1 MANAAAMIETV
12 PAADTA
18 VHVGDL
24 RVALF
29 SGNYNYVRDGANQAL
44 NRLVGYALG
53 EGAALR
59 IYSPT
64 IPSPAFPATGDLV
77 DVPAFAFPGGR
88 GEYRLARGLPRH
100 VKADIAAFAPNCI
113 HLSAPDILGHRALT
127 MARKAGLP
135 VVASVHT
142 LFETYPAYYGLG
154 FLEGPLVGI
163 LRRFYN
169 RCDALVAPTEE
180 IAERLKG
187 QGIVRPITIW
197 SRGVDHARFAPTRRD
212 NGWRQSLGFADDEL
226 VIGFLG
232 RLVLEKGL
240 DIFTAVC
247 TELRRRNVAHRVLVI
262 GDGPAKDEFLASVPG
277 AVPAGFQMGDD
288 LGRAVASMDI
298 LLNPSVTETFGNVT
312 LEAMAAGVAVIAA
325 NATGA
330 RTLVADQVTGRL
342 IEPRDVTGYADAIQS
357 YAEDRALLRAAG
369 AAGHKAAQDYDW
381 NRINQ
386 KVVDAYLAAVG
397 DRAKQ

>member
-1 MANAAAMIETV
+1 MANASAVIETV
-12 PAADTA
+12 DAAEPAVT
-18 VHVGDL
+18 VGDL

-53 EGAALR
+53 EGASFR

-64 IPSPAFPATGDLV
+64 IPIPAFPATGDLV

-88 GEYRLARGLPRH
+88 GEYRLARGLPRN

-180 IAERLKG
+180 IAERLRG

-212 NGWRQSLGFADDEL
+212 SDWRQSLGFADNEL

-240 DIFTAVC
+240 DVFTAVC
-247 TELRRRNVAHRVLVI
+247 AELRRRNVAHKVLVI
-262 GDGPAKDEFLASVPG
+262 GDGPAKDEFLASIPG

-312 LEAMAAGVAVIAA
+312 LEAMAAGVAVVTA

-342 IEPRDVTGYADAIQS
+342 IEPRDVNGYADAIQR

-369 AAGHKAAQDYDW
+369 TAGHDAAKDYDW

-397 DRAKQ
+397 DRAKP